1 MTPDFDRLADWAAQV
16 RQSTPDGVLTG
27 ARPAALYGY
36 GFLGR
41 FAHKDL
47 QGQGVRLQC
56 AYDGKPELDGQV
68 VDGLEIRSPA
78 HLATDKPAFAF
89 ISARHAVREVSA
101 KLAAIGIPHVSVD
114 AHYVAH
120 DIDAYKQIHDD
131 WLEDDRSR
139 ETLRAV
145 MATMLTG
152 DKAHVAAQ
160 FERDQ
165 YFCLP
170 QFCGSEKEIYV
181 DAGAYVGDSLE
192 RFLWSQNGVFHRALC
207 FEPGMRQFR
216 ALANRRRR
224 LLSEWALD
232 EDQIA
237 VIPAALG
244 ETDET
249 GSAASSSGDMTS
261 LALSDAGE
269 HPIKI
274 LSLDAHLA
282 GERVSLIKADVE
294 GMEMPLLRGAAE
306 TIRRHRPKL
315 AICVYHYPSD
325 IPVISRTIKSLVP
338 DYRFALRHH
347 SPQFMETVLYAWIE
361 T

>member
-1 MTPDFDRLADWAAQV
+1 M
-16 RQSTPDGVLTG
+16 
-27 ARPAALYGY
+27 
-36 GFLGR
+36 
-41 FAHKDL
+41 
-47 QGQGVRLQC
+47 
-56 AYDGKPELDGQV
+56 
-68 VDGLEIRSPA
+68 
-78 HLATDKPAFAF
+78 
-89 ISARHAVREVSA
+89 
-101 KLAAIGIPHVSVD
+101 SVD
-114 AHYVAH
+114 AYYVAH

-131 WLEDDRSR
+131 WLQDDRSR
-139 ETLRAV
+139 TTLRAV

-152 DKAHVAAQ
+152 DKAYVAAE

-224 LLSEWALD
+224 LISEWALD
-232 EDQIA
+232 EDQIT

-244 ETDET
+244 EANET
-249 GSAASSSGDMTS
+249 AAAASSSGDMTS
-261 LALSDAGE
+261 LALSAAGD
-269 HPIKI
+269 HQIKI

-361 T
+361 P

>member
-1 MTPDFDRLADWAAQV
+1 MTPDFDRLAEWADHV
-16 RQSTPDGVLTG
+16 RRSTPDDVLTG
-27 ARPAALYGY
+27 RTPAALYGY

-47 QGQGVRLQC
+47 QSQGVRLQS
-56 AYDGKPELDGQV
+56 AYDGKPELDGQAI
-68 VDGLEIRSPA
+68 DGLEIRSPSR
-78 HLATDKPAFAF
+78 LAADKPAFAF
-89 ISARHAVREVSA
+89 VSARHAVRDVSGRLDA
-101 KLAAIGIPHVSVD
+101 LGIAHVSVD
-114 AHYVAH
+114 AHYVAR
-120 DIDAYKQIHDD
+120 DIDAYKQIHHEELGD
-131 WLEDDRSR
+131 ERSR

-152 DKAHVAAQ
+152 DKAYVSTV

-170 QFCGSEKEIYV
+170 QFCGSEKETYV

-192 RFLWSQNGVFHRALC
+192 RFLWSQNGVFHKALC

-232 EDQIA
+232 EDQIT

-244 ETDET
+244 ETDDT
-249 GSAASSSGDMTS
+249 ASAGTSSGDMTS
-261 LALSDAGE
+261 LALSDTGE

-274 LSLDAHLA
+274 LSLDAYLA

-294 GMEMPLLRGAAE
+294 GMEMPLLNGAAE

-347 SPQFMETVLYAWIE
+347 SPQFMETVLYAWVE

>member
-1 MTPDFDRLADWAAQV
+1 MTPDFDQIAEWAGQI
-16 RQSTPDGVLTG
+16 RRSIPEGVLAG
-27 ARPAALYGY
+27 AAPSALYGY
-36 GFLGR
+36 GFLGC

-47 QGQGVRLQC
+47 QNQGVRLSC
-56 AYDGKPELDGQV
+56 AFDGKPELDGQLI
-68 VDGLEIRSPA
+68 DGLEIRSPA
-78 HLATDKPAFAF
+78 RLGEDRPPFVF
-89 ISARHAVREVSA
+89 VSARHAVREVSMRLDA
-101 KLAAIGIPHVSVD
+101 LGIAHVSVD
-114 AHYVAH
+114 AHYVAR

-131 WLEDDRSR
+131 WLTDDRSR

-152 DKAHVAAQ
+152 DKAYVAGV

-192 RFLWSQNGVFHRALC
+192 RFLWSQNGVFHKALC

-224 LLSEWALD
+224 LISEWALD
-232 EDQIA
+232 ENQIA

-244 ETDET
+244 ETDQT
-249 GSAASSSGDMTS
+249 ASAATSSGDMTS
-261 LALSDAGE
+261 LALSEAGE

-282 GERVSLIKADVE
+282 GERVSMIKADVE
-294 GMEMPLLRGAAE
+294 GMEMALLNGAAE

-347 SPQFMETVLYAWIE
+347 SPQFMETVLYAWVE

>member
-1 MTPDFDRLADWAAQV
+1 MTPDFEQLAEWTGRIRRFTA
-16 RQSTPDGVLTG
+16 DGVLTG
-27 ARPAALYGY
+27 VTPAALYGY

-41 FAHKDL
+41 FAHQDL
-47 QGQGVRLQC
+47 QRRGVQLQC
-56 AYDGKPELDGQV
+56 AYDGKPELDGQLI
-68 VDGLEIRSPA
+68 DGLEIRSPA
-78 HLATDKPAFAF
+78 RLGEDRPPFVF
-89 ISARHAVREVSA
+89 VSARHAVREVSTRLDA
-101 KLAAIGIPHVSVD
+101 LGIAHVSVD
-114 AHYVAH
+114 AHHVAR
-120 DIDAYKQIHDD
+120 DIDAYKQIHDG
-131 WLEDDRSR
+131 WLTDERSR
-139 ETLRAV
+139 KTLRAV

-152 DKAHVAAQ
+152 DKAYVAGV

-192 RFLWSQNGVFHRALC
+192 RFLWSQNGVFHKALC

-232 EDQIA
+232 EDQIT

-249 GSAASSSGDMTS
+249 ASAATSSGDMTS
-261 LALSDAGE
+261 LALSNTGE

-274 LSLDAHLA
+274 LSLDAYLA

-347 SPQFMETVLYAWIE
+347 SPQFMETVLYAWVE